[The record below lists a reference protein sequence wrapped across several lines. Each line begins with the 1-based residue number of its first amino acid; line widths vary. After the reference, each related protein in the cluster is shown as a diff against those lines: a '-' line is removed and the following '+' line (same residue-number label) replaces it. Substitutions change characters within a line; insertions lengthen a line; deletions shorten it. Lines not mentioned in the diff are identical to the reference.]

1 MVWLISLLLTTCR
14 SQALTAKTSNII
26 HGNTPYLTF
35 DGGLTSVTSS
45 EGFLWITLSNGIK
58 FTPAN
63 NNSSIKPIELPYSG
77 QSFADIAMLV
87 PTDSNSIA
95 LNSLIGSPNN
105 FWGDDDGD
113 GQGVNGIMA
122 TGSLNLSIVDKND
135 NAVARNEVL

>member
-1 MVWLISLLLTTCR
+1 MTTCS

-26 HGNTPYLTF
+26 HGNAPYLTF

-45 EGFLWITLSNGIK
+45 EGLLWITLSNGVK
-58 FTPAN
+58 VTPAN
-63 NNSSIKPIELPYSG
+63 NNSLTNPIELPNSG

-105 FWGDDDGD
+105 F
-113 GQGVNGIMA
+113 GVMMMA
-122 TGSLNLSIVDKND
+122 MVRVLTG
-135 NAVARNEVL
+135 